1 MKLAIGKAT
10 MKPLAIFSIG
20 VGILLACF
28 VLFVRAQ
35 DETPLNDVSTD
46 YTAEAPALDAQ
57 MAPGLQSDAPA
68 PVTADQ
74 TEVVPISAEGVDA
87 GAAVESPVVPAA
99 VAPEGPVVTESAP
112 SAAVPPV
119 AAEVV
124 VPDAAIESPVVPAAV
139 APEVP
144 VAPESAP
151 SAAVPPV
158 AAEVVV
164 TDAAIESPVVPAAVA
179 PAAVEMPQGS
189 APVVEKESV
198 FELDRGSQGMLPE
211 GSAVVKDKSAEVAE
225 VEVNP
230 QPKPSFWGRLFGRKK
245 TVDTQVPVTDA
256 PSEPAVADGGLP
268 TEPAVAHT
276 NIAETKTLTPEEVVA
291 AQEEVRRQVKE
302 VEALKFLDLA
312 YQAMGRND
320 FETALKYFN
329 QAMNAMPSRPHTV
342 ETRQKAMQS
351 QAECEYRI
359 ALNYSQ
365 VGKYQEAQD
374 AIRRAL
380 GYYPAHQKA
389 ARLSQQ
395 IKKDE
400 NRASE
405 VAAIPVPPRHA
416 EDHVSRVNQIKS
428 SFDLGRQY
436 YNIGEY
442 EQARREFKN
451 VLVLDEKNAD
461 AAAWLNK
468 VFEKMYNLE
477 TDQMNRQQLE
487 MMAQVRD
494 AWTPPVKH
502 EVVGRGAQVQ
512 ETNVTDAGRRRMQ
525 EKLTRIVIPELNFED
540 ATIYSV
546 IKFLDQASIAA
557 DKDSAPGDKGV
568 NFIIQLKRP
577 DAAGA
582 TAPNVIAPTPEGELV
597 SEGATIAMPGALKVP
612 GMHLRSITLI
622 DALKYVTE
630 VTGLKYRVEE
640 NAVVITP
647 IDMPYGDLV
656 TRQYKVQPSIAETIM
671 GAAGGS
677 GGGGAALDDNLLSG
691 PSQTVERSDV
701 KKFFVSAGVPFPE
714 GTSIV
719 YKPSLNLLIVKNTAD
734 NLETFEHILNFLNV
748 VPPQV
753 EIEARFVEVGQQDME
768 ELGVEWLLTDN
779 WELAE
784 NASAGAMAP
793 LASRERIQVNQNTMS
808 KGLRNLAQT
817 ASGIATTPGGNMAGI
832 LSISSILTNPEMTM
846 ILHALEQRSG
856 ANLLSAPKVT
866 TKSSQSAE
874 IKVVEILRYPTDFE
888 LVTPQASGST
898 QTGSVESQAFLRPT
912 GFEEKELGVSLQ
924 VSPTVGPDGTSIDL
938 VMTPAV
944 TELVEWVNYGYT
956 INYADGRQQ
965 DMPMHQP
972 IFKTRQISTGITIW
986 DGQTVVMGGL
996 ITEKQSTTL
1005 DKIPLLGDIPLLGF
1019 LFQSKTSNSKKYNLL
1034 IFVTANLVDPAGNK
1048 IHKEPIGSA
1057 VSAVNVSP
1065 TTP

>member
-1 MKLAIGKAT
+1 M
-10 MKPLAIFSIG
+10 
-20 VGILLACF
+20 VGFA
-28 VLFVRAQ
+28 LFVRAQ
-35 DETPLNDVSTD
+35 GEPLLNDISTD
-46 YTAEAPALDAQ
+46 YTAEDPAVVAPESPVATEL
-57 MAPGLQSDAPA
+57 PPPA
-68 PVTADQ
+68 AAAEATPVA
-74 TEVVPISAEGVDA
+74 AE
-87 GAAVESPVVPAA
+87 AAVPGVAVEPPVVPAV
-99 VAPEGPVVTESAP
+99 VAPESPV
-112 SAAVPPV
+112 AAELPPPAAAAEAAPV
-119 AAEVV
+119 AAEVA
-124 VPDAAIESPVVPAAV
+124 VPGVAVEPPV
-139 APEVP
+139 APAV
-144 VAPESAP
+144 VAPES
-151 SAAVPPV
+151 PV
-158 AAEVVV
+158 AAEL
-164 TDAAIESPVVPAAVA
+164 PPPAAAAEATPVA
-179 PAAVEMPQGS
+179 TVP
-189 APVVEKESV
+189 APVVGKESG
-198 FELDRGSQGMLPE
+198 FELDRGSIDALPE
-211 GSAVVKDKSAEVAE
+211 GSSVVTDKSEKVAK
-225 VEVNP
+225 VEASP
-230 QPKPSFWGRLFGRKK
+230 QPTTSFWSRLFGRKK
-245 TVDTQVPVTDA
+245 TVSTQAPVSSQ
-256 PSEPAVADGGLP
+256 PGLSPAGKSAG
-268 TEPAVAHT
+268 PAAAIT
-276 NIAETKTLTPEEVVA
+276 NIAETKTLTPEEAVA

-302 VEALKFLDLA
+302 VEALKSLDLA

-320 FETALKYFN
+320 FEAALKYFN
-329 QAMNAMPSRPHTV
+329 QAMTAMPARPHTV

-359 ALNYSQ
+359 ALNYYQ
-365 VGKYQEAQD
+365 VGKYQEAKD

-380 GYYPAHQKA
+380 GYYPAHQKV

-400 NRASE
+400 VRVSE
-405 VAAIPVPPRHA
+405 IAATPVPPRHA
-416 EDHVSRVNQIKS
+416 EDHLSRVKQINS
-428 SFDLGRQY
+428 AFDLGRQY

-487 MMAQVRD
+487 MISQVRD
-494 AWTPPVKH
+494 AWTPPVKRDV
-502 EVVGRGAQVQ
+502 EGRGAQVQ
-512 ETNVTDAGRRRMQ
+512 ETNITDAGRRRMQ

-540 ATIYSV
+540 ANIFSV

-577 DAAGA
+577 DATGVP
-582 TAPNVIAPTPEGELV
+582 TPNVVTPLPEGELV
-597 SEGATIAMPGALKVP
+597 NEGATVAMQSNLRVP
-612 GMHLRSITLI
+612 GMHLRNITLI

-691 PSQTVERSDV
+691 PSQAVERSDV

-734 NLETFEHILNFLNV
+734 NLESFEHILNFLNV
-748 VPPQV
+748 LPPQV
-753 EIEARFVEVGQQDME
+753 EIEARFVEVAQQDME

-793 LASRERIQVNQNTMS
+793 LASRERIQVNKNTMS

-1048 IHKEPIGSA
+1048 IHKEPIASA
-1057 VSAVNVSP
+1057 VSTVGVSP
-1065 TTP
+1065 ATP